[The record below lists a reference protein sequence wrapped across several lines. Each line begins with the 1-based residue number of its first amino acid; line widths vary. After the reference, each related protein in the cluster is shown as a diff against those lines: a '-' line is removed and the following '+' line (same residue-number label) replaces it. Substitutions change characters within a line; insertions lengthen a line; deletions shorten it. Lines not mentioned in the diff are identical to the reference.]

1 MDLDLLTAL
10 QRGDIPLLCHD
21 PHGRLHSQAPL
32 PRALLCG
39 SFNPLHDGHRQ
50 LAAFAAGRLGVPV
63 DFEIGLI
70 NADKAPLSFDDLRRR
85 LGQFVGV
92 GPVWLTRAPTFAAK
106 ARLFAGVAFVVGA
119 DTAER
124 VVAQR
129 FYGDSAD
136 GMHRAL
142 ADIRTAGCRFLVA
155 GRTDASGRFV
165 PADRLQI
172 PDEYRD
178 LFAFVSEADF
188 RLDVSST
195 GLRAA
200 GPGR

>member
-21 PHGRLHSQAPL
+21 AHGRLHSQAPL

-63 DFEIGLI
+63 DFELGII
-70 NADKAPLSFDDLRRR
+70 NADKAPLSLDEVRRR
-85 LGQFVGV
+85 VEQFVGL
-92 GPVWLTRAPTFAAK
+92 GPVWLTRTPTFAAK
-106 ARLFAGVAFVVGA
+106 ARLFAGVTFVVGA

-124 VVAQR
+124 VVAPR

-136 GMHRAL
+136 AMNRAL

-155 GRTDASGRFV
+155 GRADASGRFV
-165 PADRLQI
+165 APEGLQI
-172 PDEYRD
+172 PVDSLD
-178 LFAFVSEADF
+178 LFAFIAESEF

-195 GLRAA
+195 QLRAT
-200 GPGR
+200 GPAP